1 MVDTS
6 GASAA
11 VFRDMELAAARKAE
25 EFRKLY
31 VQTASRF
38 GR

>member
-1 MVDTS
+1 MADTR

-11 VFRDMELAAARKAE
+11 VFRDLQRDAERTVE

-38 GR
+38 AS